1 MDNNLGNSYQNN
13 NNEKNEKLVDH
24 KKLILK

>member
-1 MDNNLGNSYQNN
+1 MDDNLGNSYQNN
-13 NNEKNEKLVDH
+13 KMKKNEKLVDH